1 MKSTQ
6 KIVGAGLLVALGVLL
21 GANFYIPVG
30 VAKAFPI
37 QHLINVVAAALFGP
51 VYAVMTA
58 FCISLLRNLMGTG
71 SILAFPGSMIG
82 ALLAGLFF
90 MKTKKY
96 MMACLGEVIG
106 TGIIGS
112 MVAFPMAKLLL
123 GLDKGAFY
131 FVIPFALSSLVGA
144 ILGYILLK
152 TLLHRLPHQG
162 PSHYS

>member
-1 MKSTQ
+1 MMKSTQ

-37 QHLINVVAAALFGP
+37 QHLINVIAAVLFGP

-82 ALLAGLFF
+82 ALLASLFF
-90 MKTKKY
+90 MKSKKHLL
-96 MMACLGEVIG
+96 ACLGEVIG
-106 TGIIGS
+106 TGILGS
-112 MVAFPMAKLLL
+112 LVAYPMAKVLL

-131 FVIPFALSSLVGA
+131 FVIPFALSSFLGA

-162 PSHYS
+162 HSS